1 MTSERDCYIH
11 VQMPGTL
18 QTVPAALLAIEK
30 LPDGTCVGRFRYGD
44 RYLERPD
51 AVALD
56 PFELPLDNRLREF
69 TTFKGVPGAVR
80 DASPDFW
87 GRKVIEHRLQRA
99 AGDLEEIDYMVHGP
113 ADGGGYLSFSSGLP
127 LKLTARKFNRTHQ
140 LAQLIQAAA
149 DIEEGKA
156 VPQHLLEELEPGT
169 SMGGMRPKATIEDG
183 ERLWIGKFPSK
194 DDPFNLQR
202 VECATLELARRAG
215 IDAASARIQVVGPHD
230 VLLIT
235 RFDRDYSP
243 KGYFRHG
250 MVSAMT
256 MVGADESISSR
267 PRWSYLLL
275 ADQLRRW
282 STKPDADRVELFRR
296 MVFNAAVTNDDDHPR
311 NHAVVR
317 AAKGWQLSP
326 AYDIV
331 PARRFSLEH
340 RDLALTVGD
349 HGRTASVFNLVSQCA
364 RFGLS
369 PEEARKVIDAIVV
382 VVRTWREVFEE
393 ADVAVKDI
401 EYIAPAFLPE
411 SFFQEKPPQP
421 VGI

>member
-1 MTSERDCYIH
+1 MTSRECYVH
-11 VQMPGTL
+11 VQLPGTL
-18 QTVPAALLAIEK
+18 QTVPAALLAIEN
-30 LPDGTCVGRFRYGD
+30 LADGTYVGRFRYGD

-69 TTFKGVPGAVR
+69 TTLKGVPGAVR
-80 DASPDFW
+80 DASPDYW
-87 GRKVIEHRLQRA
+87 GRKVIEHKLHRA

-113 ADGGGYLSFSSGLP
+113 ADGGGYLSFSSELP
-127 LKLTARKFNRTHQ
+127 LKLNARKFNRTHQ
-140 LAQLIQAAA
+140 LAELIQAAE
-149 DIEEGKA
+149 DIEEGKV
-156 VPQHLLEELEPGT
+156 VPEHLLEELEPGT

-183 ERLWIGKFPSK
+183 ERLWIGKLPSK
-194 DDPFNLQR
+194 DGPVSLQR

-215 IDAASARIQVVGPHD
+215 IDAVRARIEVVGPHD
-230 VLLIT
+230 VLMIE
-235 RFDRDYSP
+235 RFDREYSP

-256 MVGADESISSR
+256 MVGADESITSR

-282 STKPDADRVELFRR
+282 STKPDADRVELYRR

-311 NHAVVR
+311 NHAVLR
-317 AAKGWQLSP
+317 TAKGWQLSP

-331 PARRFSLEH
+331 PARRTSLEH
-340 RDLALTVGD
+340 RDLALTVGN
-349 HGRTASVFNLVSQCA
+349 HGRTASVFNLISQCA

-369 PEEARKVIDAIVV
+369 SEEARKVIDAVV
-382 VVRTWREVFEE
+382 AVVGTWREVFGKEG
-393 ADVAVKDI
+393 VAAKDI
-401 EYIAPAFLPE
+401 EYIAPAFLPQC
-411 SFFQEKPPQP
+411 FFMEEPPQP
-421 VGI
+421 VEI

>member
-1 MTSERDCYIH
+1 MTSRECYVH
-11 VQMPGTL
+11 VQLPGTL

-30 LPDGTCVGRFRYGD
+30 LPDGTYVGRFRYGD
-44 RYLERPD
+44 RYLERRD

-56 PFELPLDNRLREF
+56 PFELPLDDRLREF
-69 TTFKGVPGAVR
+69 TVFKGVPGAVR
-80 DASPDFW
+80 DASPDHW
-87 GRKVIEHRLQRA
+87 GRKVIEHKLHRA

-113 ADGGGYLSFSSGLP
+113 ADGGGYLSFSSELP

-140 LAQLIQAAA
+140 LAELIQTAE

-156 VPQHLLEELEPGT
+156 VPEHLLEELEPGT

-183 ERLWIGKFPSK
+183 ERLWIGKFPLK

-202 VECATLELARRAG
+202 VECAVLELARRAG
-215 IDAASARIQVVGPHD
+215 VDAASARIQAVGSND
-230 VLLIT
+230 VLMIE
-235 RFDRDYSP
+235 RFDREYSP

-256 MVGADESISSR
+256 MVGADESLTNR
-267 PRWSYLLL
+267 PHWSYLLL
-275 ADQLRRW
+275 ADQIRRW

-296 MVFNAAVTNDDDHPR
+296 MVFNAAVTNDDDHLR
-311 NHAVVR
+311 NHAVLR
-317 AAKGWQLSP
+317 NAKGWQLSP

-331 PARRFSLEH
+331 PARRTSLDH

-349 HGRTASVFNLVSQCA
+349 HGRTASIFNLISQCA

-369 PEEARKVIDAIVV
+369 TEEARNVIDAIVAV
-382 VVRTWREVFEE
+382 VKTWRDVFREQ
-393 ADVAVKDI
+393 AVAAKDI
-401 EYIAPAFLPE
+401 EHIAPAFLPE
-411 SFFQEKPPQP
+411 CFFLEEPPQP
-421 VGI
+421 VEI

>member
-1 MTSERDCYIH
+1 MTSERECYVH
-11 VQMPGTL
+11 VQLPGTL
-18 QTVPAALLAIEK
+18 RTVPAALLLIGK
-30 LPDGTCVGRFRYGD
+30 LPDGTYVGRFRYGD
-44 RYLERPD
+44 RYLERRD

-80 DASPDFW
+80 DASPDYW
-87 GRKVIEHRLQRA
+87 GRKVIEHRLHRA
-99 AGDLEEIDYMVHGP
+99 AGDLEEIDYMVQGP
-113 ADGGGYLSFSSGLP
+113 ADGGGYLSFSSELP
-127 LKLTARKFNRTHQ
+127 LKLTTRKFNRTHQ
-140 LAQLIQAAA
+140 LAELIQAAE

-156 VPQHLLEELEPGT
+156 VPQYLLEELEPGT

-194 DDPFNLQR
+194 GDPFNLKR
-202 VECATLELARRAG
+202 VERATLELARRAG
-215 IDAASARIQVVGPHD
+215 IGAARARIQRAGPRD
-230 VLLIT
+230 VLMIE
-235 RFDRDYSP
+235 RFDREYSP
-243 KGYFRHG
+243 AGYLRHG

-256 MVGADESISSR
+256 MVGADDSISSR
-267 PRWSYLLL
+267 PRWSYPLL

-282 STKPDADRVELFRR
+282 SAKPDADRVELFRR

-311 NHAVVR
+311 NHALLR
-317 AAKGWQLSP
+317 TGRGWQLSP

-331 PARRFSLEH
+331 PARRLSLEH

-349 HGRTASVFNLVSQCA
+349 HGRTASIFNLVSQCA

-369 PEEARKVIDAIVV
+369 TDEARNVIDAIVAAV
-382 VVRTWREVFEE
+382 GTWREVFEGQG
-393 ADVAVKDI
+393 VAAKDI

-411 SFFQEKPPQP
+411 CFFQEAPPQP
-421 VGI
+421 LEV

>member
-1 MTSERDCYIH
+1 MTSERACYVH
-11 VQMPGTL
+11 VQIPGTL
-18 QTVPAALLAIEK
+18 QTVPAALLAVEK
-30 LPDGTCVGRFRYGD
+30 LPDGTRVGRFRYGD
-44 RYLERPD
+44 RYLERAD

-69 TTFKGVPGAVR
+69 TALKGVPGAVR
-80 DASPDFW
+80 DASPDYW
-87 GRKVIEHRLQRA
+87 GRKVIEHRLHRA
-99 AGDLEEIDYMVHGP
+99 AGDLEEIDYMVQGP
-113 ADGGGYLSFSSGLP
+113 ADGGGNLSFSNDLP

-140 LAQLIQAAA
+140 LAELIQAAE

-156 VPQHLLEELEPGT
+156 VPGHLLEELEPGT
-169 SMGGMRPKATIEDG
+169 SLGGMRPKATIEDG

-194 DDPFNLQR
+194 DDPFSLQR

-215 IDAASARIQVVGPHD
+215 IDAARARIQAVGPLD
-230 VLLIT
+230 VLMVE
-235 RFDRDYSP
+235 RFDREYSP
-243 KGYFRHG
+243 KGYFRRG

-256 MVGADESISSR
+256 MVGADESTSSR

-296 MVFNAAVTNDDDHPR
+296 MAFNAAVTNDDDHPR
-311 NHAVVR
+311 NHAVLR
-317 AAKGWQLSP
+317 TGKGWRLSP

-331 PARRFSLEH
+331 PARRLSLEH

-349 HGRTASVFNLVSQCA
+349 HGRTASLFNLVSQCA

-369 PEEARKVIDAIVV
+369 PEEARKVLDAVV
-382 VVRTWREVFEE
+382 VVLTNWREAFEE
-393 ADVAVKDI
+393 AGVSAKDI
-401 EYIAPAFLPE
+401 EYIAPAFLPQ
-411 SFFQEKPPQP
+411 SFFRNEPPQP
-421 VGI
+421 VEG